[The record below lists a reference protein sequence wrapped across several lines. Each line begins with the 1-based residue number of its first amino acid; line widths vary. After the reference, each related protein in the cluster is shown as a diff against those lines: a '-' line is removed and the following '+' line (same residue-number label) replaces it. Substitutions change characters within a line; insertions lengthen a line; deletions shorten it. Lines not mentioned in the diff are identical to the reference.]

1 MKRILLAVV
10 FSSFTSV
17 IFAQIK
23 HPIDKELDLCLEEAT
38 PTAAA
43 IECMTKASEA
53 WDKELNKYYQLYLAA
68 LNEENKETLK
78 EAQRQWIVYRDKEF
92 SLIDAHYYNQ
102 LEGTMWRPIAA
113 GTRMRIVK
121 SRALELQN
129 YYEELEIE
137 E

>member
-1 MKRILLAVV
+1 MKRLLLAVV
-10 FSSFTSV
+10 FAAFTTIV
-17 IFAQIK
+17 FAQIK

-43 IECMTKASEA
+43 TECITKASEA
-53 WDKELNKYYQLYLAA
+53 WDQELNKYYRLYLDA
-68 LNEENKETLK
+68 LKQENKATLK

-113 GTRMRIVK
+113 GAKMRIVK
-121 SRALELQN
+121 ARALELQN
-129 YYEELEIE
+129 YYEELEE
-137 E
+137 